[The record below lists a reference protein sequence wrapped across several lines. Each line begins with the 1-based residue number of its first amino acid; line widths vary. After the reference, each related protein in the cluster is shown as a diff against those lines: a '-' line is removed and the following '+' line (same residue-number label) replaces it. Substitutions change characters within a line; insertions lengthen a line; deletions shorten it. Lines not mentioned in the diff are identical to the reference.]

1 MSNQLE
7 LLPGDI
13 PALRVGTTP
22 DPIIVLNG
30 GQAFM
35 RRPSPERF
43 RREADRVRRL
53 LPEKEAFLLLGYG
66 SPPVD
71 GGLDSLA
78 DQFATAIRGLPGPH
92 RLLGISFG
100 GLVASRLAARHP
112 DLVSRL
118 ILVASAHAFSTE
130 GLARVRRQIALAE
143 SRRLPELLAEFGGV
157 FRRPWFNWLLR
168 LRLTMRW
175 RDLAAEMGDP
185 ARVAAFLRVGLT
197 ASGEEG
203 TDWLG
208 RVTAPALIMGGER
221 DQFFGEGR
229 MQETAAALPEG
240 RLVLLPQETHMAPVE
255 RAWVFG
261 QEITAFLDGVMEGRL
276 EAVASASSTKPMETA
291 Q

>member
-1 MSNQLE
+1 MSDQLE
-7 LLPGDI
+7 LLPGGI
-13 PALRVGTTP
+13 PTLRVGTTS

-35 RRPSPERF
+35 RRPRPERF

-53 LPEKEAFLLLGYG
+53 LPEHEAFLLLGYG
-66 SPPVD
+66 FPPVD

-78 DQFATAIRGLPGPH
+78 DQFAAAIRGLPGPH

-118 ILVASAHAFSTE
+118 ILITSAHAFSTE
-130 GLARVRRQIALAE
+130 GVARVRRQINLAE
-143 SRRLPELLAEFGGV
+143 AERWPELLAEFGGV
-157 FRRPWFNWLLR
+157 FRRPWFNWLLG

-175 RDLAAEMGDP
+175 RDLAAEMNDP
-185 ARVAAFLRVGLT
+185 ARIVAFLRAGL
-197 ASGEEG
+197 AGYAEEG
-203 TDWLG
+203 PDWLG

-229 MQETAAALPEG
+229 MQEAAAALPEG

-255 RAWVFG
+255 RAWIFR
-261 QEITAFLDGVMEGRL
+261 QEITAFLDGVM
-276 EAVASASSTKPMETA
+276 
-291 Q
+291 